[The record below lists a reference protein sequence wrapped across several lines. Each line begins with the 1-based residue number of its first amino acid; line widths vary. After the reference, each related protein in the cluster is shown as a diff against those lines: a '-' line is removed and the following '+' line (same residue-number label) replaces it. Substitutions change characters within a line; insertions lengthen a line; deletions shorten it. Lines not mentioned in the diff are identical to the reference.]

1 MLWHQPIQD
10 MVAAGVALRRGNPEL
25 LLLSESPSACLSREE
40 HPAFAAGISGCLF
53 AAEPRDQ
60 LDTLPPTVP
69 SMPSLRRRGTA
80 LLLAAAFA
88 VAAVFRN
95 GSSAFSGCG
104 CEGRHVAVQI
114 RAVKA
119 EAPVT
124 EAPRGETTP
133 SSREEQLL
141 REVTSNTPGLAR
153 STSPKEGQEDG
164 GIRLLFPPEP
174 HESVTFALWFGPLPC
189 FQVGTFR
196 YCFCLSQTM
205 VLTGFLLALAVA
217 IMGPEIL
224 MAPKRYGGP

>member
-1 MLWHQPIQD
+1 M
-10 MVAAGVALRRGNPEL
+10 
-25 LLLSESPSACLSREE
+25 
-40 HPAFAAGISGCLF
+40 
-53 AAEPRDQ
+53 
-60 LDTLPPTVP
+60 
-69 SMPSLRRRGTA
+69 
-80 LLLAAAFA
+80 
-88 VAAVFRN
+88 
-95 GSSAFSGCG
+95 
-104 CEGRHVAVQI
+104 AVQS

-119 EAPVT
+119 EAPV
-124 EAPRGETTP
+124 EAPQVDVP
-133 SSREEQLL
+133 PSREEQLL

-153 STSPKEGQEDG
+153 STSPKEGQEAG

-224 MAPKRYGGP
+224 MAPKRYGGA